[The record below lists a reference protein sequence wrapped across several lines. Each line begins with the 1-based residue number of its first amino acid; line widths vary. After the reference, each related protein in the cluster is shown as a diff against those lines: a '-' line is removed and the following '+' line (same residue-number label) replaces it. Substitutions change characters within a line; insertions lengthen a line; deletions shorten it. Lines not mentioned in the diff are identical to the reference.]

1 MARKLGSR
9 QAPKSGNGGD
19 GRPLDKTDNMTAED
33 KKKALDEADQVQLI
47 SGLSQLKPLISAAE
61 VLKAQLKE
69 AQDAVTNKKKTLSGA
84 LRCDV
89 KVINE
94 ILEDQ
99 AATRKDVTAKEAM
112 RARIRRFAAQPA
124 GDSEEQ
130 LELVA
135 RMPAFEQDLYFWEAM
150 GFAAGLRGD
159 DRTPPDGVPGDQAIL
174 QAFDKGWMK
183 GQAENIGLLSRSL
196 ARQEPVAPAPKEE
209 TEIERRRREK
219 KEEAAAKAALAKM
232 PPAALEAEG
241 DKILAAGD
249 SALAAIAEAEPEI
262 VAQVLADHGEA
273 DDFEATPEELAA
285 QVARRPADEE
295 VI

>member
-1 MARKLGSR
+1 MARKTGQR
-9 QAPKSGNGGD
+9 QAPSGSGGD
-19 GRPLDKTDNMTAED
+19 GRPLDKTDNMSEAD
-33 KKKALDEADQVQLI
+33 KKKALDEADAVQLL

-130 LELVA
+130 LDLVA
-135 RMPAFEQDLYFWEAM
+135 RMPAFEQDLYFWEGTGYAS
-150 GFAAGLRGD
+150 GKRGD
-159 DRTPPDGVPGDQAIL
+159 DRTPPDNVPGDQAVL
-174 QAFDKGWMK
+174 QAFDKGWLR
-183 GQAENIGLLSRSL
+183 GQAENIGLLSRDL
-196 ARQEPVAPAPKEE
+196 ARKEPAAPPPKEE
-209 TEIERRRREK
+209 TEIEKRRREK
-219 KEEAAAKAALAKM
+219 AEEKAAKAALAKM
-232 PPAALEAEG
+232 TPGALEAEG
-241 DKILAAGD
+241 DKILAGGD
-249 SALAAIAEAEPEI
+249 ALAAIAEAEPEI
-262 VAQVLADHGEA
+262 VAQTIEDHG
-273 DDFEATPEELAA
+273 FEASPEELAR
-285 QVARRPADEE
+285 QVGRQQLDDAVEEE
-295 VI
+295 VV